1 MIHKSHTIDTMN
13 KTTTMNIRMDEAT
26 RRELQDFAGQIGIPA
41 TSLVN
46 ASIRQMLRSRAVT
59 FATSLEPTSYLE
71 NILRQTDNDIKAGK
85 NLSPVFGSVDD
96 MFDHLEKTA

>member
-1 MIHKSHTIDTMN
+1 MN

-26 RRELQDFAGQIGIPA
+26 RRELQDFAEQIGIAA

-46 ASIRQMLRSRAVT
+46 ASIRQMLRTREVT
-59 FATSLEPTSYLE
+59 FNTGFEPTPYLE
-71 NILRQTDNDIKAGK
+71 KILGESDRDIKAGK
-85 NLSPVFGSVDD
+85 NISPAFDSADD